1 MMNKNFM
8 AQKDFELPI
17 GFAIEGYQ
25 DLAETKLPTKFEFQE
40 WKWLL
45 DRKLIINDEI
55 NDSLVEI
62 ANYIV
67 EWNRQDKGKKQE
79 EKKPIFIYLYSYGG
93 DLNAANVFIDV
104 LKLSKTPIKI
114 INMGQACS
122 AAALIFMAKTEYI
135 ERIMLPTA
143 RVLIHQGQVNV
154 GGQTNQV
161 LDITKDIQNSEKRLK
176 QYVLA
181 NTKIDPK
188 IYDKKRRMEWALY
201 AEQSLKCGVCDKIV
215 KDIDEIY

>member
-8 AQKDFELPI
+8 TQKDFELPF
-17 GFAIEGYQ
+17 GFAIEGYPE
-25 DLAETKLPTKFEFQE
+25 LAETKLPTKFEFQE

-93 DLNAANVFIDV
+93 DLNAANAFIDV

-122 AAALIFMAKTEYI
+122 ASALIFMAKTEYI

-181 NTKIDPK
+181 NTRIDPK

>member
-1 MMNKNFM
+1 MIKKDFTAN
-8 AQKDFELPI
+8 KDFEIPF
-17 GFAIEGYQ
+17 GFEVATFE
-25 DLAETKLPTKFEFQE
+25 DLSNTKLPSKFEFNE

-45 DRKLIINDEI
+45 DRKLIIN
-55 NDSLVEI
+55 NDITEDLVTLG
-62 ANYIV
+62 NYII
-67 EWNRQDKGKKQE
+67 EWNMEDVGKSQE
-79 EKKPIFIYLYSYGG
+79 EKKPIYIYLYSYGG
-93 DLNAANVFIDV
+93 DLNSANCFIDI

-135 ERIMLPTA
+135 ERIMLPNA
-143 RVLIHQGQVNV
+143 RVLIHQGQVNI

-161 LDITKDIQNSEKRLK
+161 LDITKDIQKSENKIK
-176 QYVLA
+176 QYVLE

-188 IYDKKRRMEWALY
+188 IYDKKRRVEWALY
-201 AEQSLKCGVCDKIV
+201 AEYSLKFGVCDKIV